1 MDQQASPP
9 PPPGPLDTLRAL
21 GATLMGLVGT
31 RAELLV
37 VELREETERRKEML
51 VLAGV
56 AGVFLAMGLALCAL
70 FIIVVFWDTHRII
83 ATAGVTL
90 AYLGIGAWALVRMK
104 EKARASPPPFEATL
118 AEFAKDL
125 EMLRTGPEHE

>member
-1 MDQQASPP
+1 VDQQASAPESA
-9 PPPGPLDTLRAL
+9 GPLDSLRAL
-21 GATLMGLVGT
+21 GATLMALVGT

-51 VLAGV
+51 LLAGI
-56 AGVFLAMGLALCAL
+56 AGVFLALGLALAAFFVVL
-70 FIIVVFWDTHRII
+70 VFWDTHRV
-83 ATAGVTL
+83 AAGAAVTVV
-90 AYLGIGAWALVRMK
+90 YLGIGAWAAFRLK

-125 EMLRTGPEHE
+125 EMMRNDRHE